1 MDVETLHRQKF
12 FNVNI
17 SFGKEKKQER
27 ENSIIDKIK
36 EKLPPD
42 NDNLYIKYNPE
53 ENSYQSLT
61 DDELKKKRRSI
72 NTINK
77 KILKIEDKNLKKKTK
92 QKKTN

>member
-1 MDVETLHRQKF
+1 MDVETLHRQKI

-27 ENSIIDKIK
+27 GNSIIDKIK

-61 DDELKKKRRSI
+61 DDELKKKRRSTKRSQ
-72 NTINK
+72 NN
-77 KILKIEDKNLKKKTK
+77 K
-92 QKKTN
+92 QKKFKN